1 MSIVAG
7 TRAPIEAVKYF
18 REAAKPKQVFPPDPP
33 MRMPSTS
40 VAMLRRRAKAELAQQ
55 GGFPPSETNVDANL
69 LEQREGELIARRR
82 ANQRVNFEAY
92 DAHKANIEALLSAQ
106 HGYSAQKDVLQYLA
120 EHAQAEHTLGTAH
133 AELRPARR
141 EDIANRIAQI
151 RDDCFLL
158 ARGASGRRPC
168 DGAEVSLWAKRGPPW
183 QSAQPPQP
191 LTRGTSLREH
201 DFVSKR
207 KCTG

>member
-33 MRMPSTS
+33 MRQPSTS
-40 VAMLRRRAKAELAQQ
+40 VAMLRRRARAELAQQ
-55 GGFPPSETNVDANL
+55 GGFPPTETNVDANL

-120 EHAQAEHTLGTAH
+120 EHAQVEHTLGTAH
-133 AELRPARR
+133 AELRPHRR
-141 EDIANRIAQI
+141 QDIADRIAQI
-151 RDDCFLL
+151 RELI
-158 ARGASGRRPC
+158 ASSSQEAQVAGGRAMAQRYRFGRDVGRRGRRPNPRAAF
-168 DGAEVSLWAKRGPPW
+168 DTGY
-183 QSAQPPQP
+183 QPA
-191 LTRGTSLREH
+191 RA
-201 DFVSKR
+201 
-207 KCTG
+207 